1 MRCGVSA
8 AVLLA
13 TAMDRAGLTNEAL
26 AKALDVRPSMVSM
39 MRTGR
44 MDIPVCRI
52 AELARLLGVPV
63 EILAAAGVASYPG
76 SRTWQA
82 FALGRALGVAA

>member
-1 MRCGVSA
+1 
-8 AVLLA
+8 
-13 TAMDRAGLTNEAL
+13 MDRAGLTNEAL
-26 AKALDVRPSMVSM
+26 AKALDVRPSMISM

-52 AELARLLGVPV
+52 AQLARLLDLPV
-63 EILAAAGVASYPG
+63 ESLAAAGVASYPE

-82 FALGRALGVAA
+82 FALGRALGAAA